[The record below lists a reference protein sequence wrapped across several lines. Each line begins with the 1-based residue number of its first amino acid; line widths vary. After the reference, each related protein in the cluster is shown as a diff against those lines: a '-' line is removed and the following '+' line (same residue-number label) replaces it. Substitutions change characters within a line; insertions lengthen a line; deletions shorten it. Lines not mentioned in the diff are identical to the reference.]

1 LSSETAP
8 PDAAF
13 TLAAFLERSAREVFA
28 HYGLRLDVAGDEEL
42 RPRLS
47 DDDVLAILRFAGDGG
62 RGPLRGTLVLAT
74 DVDTVAR
81 VLPDTLSGSEG
92 DTPSAAGRPTP
103 PSPSLEESLDWIG
116 ELGNQVLGRVKE
128 RLLGR
133 GLDVAVESLE
143 TVVARDADVGTLDPD
158 RTVGHALT
166 SPDGH
171 LLAWFEVAAD
181 APLSLG
187 APDSPALPSSRRLY

>member
-1 LSSETAP
+1 
-8 PDAAF
+8 
-13 TLAAFLERSAREVFA
+13 
-28 HYGLRLDVAGDEEL
+28 
-42 RPRLS
+42 
-47 DDDVLAILRFAGDGG
+47 
-62 RGPLRGTLVLAT
+62 
-74 DVDTVAR
+74 
-81 VLPDTLSGSEG
+81 
-92 DTPSAAGRPTP
+92 
-103 PSPSLEESLDWIG
+103 LEESLDWIG

-187 APDSPALPSSRRLY
+187 APDSPDLPSSRRLY